1 MQLYAL
7 IKCATIEQILCALNI
22 EAATT
27 PGKLVQCKCEA
38 DQTRFN
44 EKTESY

>member
-22 EAATT
+22 EAAT
-27 PGKLVQCKCEA
+27 PGKLVQM
-38 DQTRFN
+38 
-44 EKTESY
+44 